1 MIKDTAASPIIQN
14 IIMLIFSY
22 FVSRTELVKFVVSA
36 ETLGM
41 PVKNKNKSQNTLKWD
56 NNTTV
61 SIHYKNTISKK

>member
-41 PVKNKNKSQNTLKWD
+41 PVKNKNKSQNTLNWD

>member
-41 PVKNKNKSQNTLKWD
+41 PVKNK
-56 NNTTV
+56 
-61 SIHYKNTISKK
+61 KKKVKIR